1 MCTGLLIASALV
13 STVGGFVQAGAQAA
27 AAQSEADFTRY
38 QAEIDNRRLEN
49 ERKEAEIQANFAEAK
64 RMKDLRSAMAANEA
78 YAASS
83 GAMYN
88 RAVELVGKESERALR
103 LDIGNVRFAE
113 SSIKSRIA
121 DQISVNRA
129 KVVFAQGSADLK
141 SGAAWTNAI
150 FSSASSML
158 KAGYQA
164 DRFQT

>member
-1 MCTGLLIASALV
+1 MCVSLLVASALV

-27 AAQSEADFTRY
+27 AAQSEADFVRY

-49 ERKEAEIQANFAEAK
+49 ERKEANIQANFAEAK
-64 RMKDLRSAMAANEA
+64 RMKDLRTAMAANEA

-88 RAVELVGKESERALR
+88 RAVDLVGKESERALR

-129 KVVFAQGSADLK
+129 KVVFAQGSADIK
-141 SGAAWTNAI
+141 GQAAWTNAF
-150 FSSASSML
+150 FSGTSSIL
-158 KAGYQA
+158 KAGYQVN
-164 DRFQT
+164 RY